1 LVRRIK
7 FDTGIRMEVTNYERE
22 QIADDLRSALADAH
36 LSQEAFARLIGTS
49 RTRLSAYLNGRT
61 MPSAALYQRALRTAA
76 GLKSARRHGW
86 MTPDRTAAEV
96 NEALQVSDED
106 WAFKLIVQ
114 ARDHLAEM
122 LENEDP
128 ASDAWLLRSRPISD
142 ARYEALLAAL
152 IEHEF
157 DKRNCRQTPEWSK
170 RARLENTWIQP
181 NARWGADWTRAH
193 TPQWLAERGI
203 FISDRDLM
211 TA

>member
-1 LVRRIK
+1 
-7 FDTGIRMEVTNYERE
+7 MEATTYERE
-22 QIADDLRSALADAH
+22 QIANDMRSALADAH
-36 LSQEAFARLIGTS
+36 LTQEAFARLLGTS
-49 RTRLSAYLNGRT
+49 RPRLSAYLNGKT

-86 MTPDRTAAEV
+86 MTPDRTADEV
-96 NEALQVSDED
+96 NEALQATDED

-128 ASDAWLLRSRPISD
+128 GSDAWLLRSRPISD

-152 IEHEF
+152 IGHEF
-157 DKRNCRQTPEWSK
+157 DKRNCRQTPEWTKSP
-170 RARLENTWIQP
+170 RLESTWTQP
-181 NARWGADWTRAH
+181 NARWGADWTREH
-193 TPQWLAERGI
+193 TPKWLAERGI